1 MKSFTVQFHQEDQTD
16 TMTVQKLSEDDF
28 NQVTEGGTRHLFEL
42 GYKYRLFCFF

>member
-28 NQVTEGGTRHLFEL
+28 NQCDRRWNETFI
-42 GYKYRLFCFF
+42 